1 MNQIWENGKKINFG
15 PKFRLFGPSLKPQ
28 FFFFFRWIYLYYRLE
43 IVASYHC
50 IQFQRKR
57 MIQTEEKGENPLFGS
72 DLDQWA
78 QIRAAKFF
86 FQKSGSASH

>member
-1 MNQIWENGKKINFG
+1 
-15 PKFRLFGPSLKPQ
+15 
-28 FFFFFRWIYLYYRLE
+28 
-43 IVASYHC
+43 
-50 IQFQRKR
+50 